1 MKGHLGSVSCV
12 EGAVRKR
19 LLPMKL
25 ELESAKQSQTVLKA
39 NVKSLTRE
47 RDDTLS
53 KLQEES
59 DQNRM
64 LVEQNAWL
72 RHSKEA
78 AKKASQIKV
87 SRLKR
92 VKKELMGQ
100 IASLERSKKEDNRG
114 NSKKRKR
121 SAKSGS
127 GSSMGS
133 RVRAVSN
140 ANELE
145 VHAIVG

>member
-1 MKGHLGSVSCV
+1 MQ
-12 EGAVRKR
+12 
-19 LLPMKL
+19 L
-25 ELESAKQSQTVLKA
+25 ELDTAKESQTELKA
-39 NVKSLTRE
+39 HVKSLTRE
-47 RDDTLS
+47 RDEIQS
-53 KLQEES
+53 RLQEES

-78 AKKASQIKV
+78 AKKSSQIKI

-92 VKKELMGQ
+92 EKKELMGQ
-100 IASLERSKKEDNRG
+100 IASMERSRKEDSRG

-127 GSSMGS
+127 GS

-140 ANELE
+140 GNELE